1 MRMSGHKEQRNKQ
14 DRTANLA
21 EFVIRFYNMKS
32 NQFQV
37 TAQDMQYLEDAIF
50 MLKTSVSTQPILFQ
64 YAIKFL
70 TTENICTVEIM
81 ERKAALIAKV
91 FNLLEEKRIAFT
103 YPTSGFNYKA
113 FVSYKQ
119 NRIRRANNIETI
131 E

>member
-1 MRMSGHKEQRNKQ
+1 MRMSGQKEQRNKQ

-21 EFVIRFYNMKS
+21 EFVIRFYNLKG

-37 TAQDMQYLEDAIF
+37 TAQDMQYIEDAIF

-81 ERKAALIAKV
+81 EKKAELIAKI

-103 YPTSGFNYKA
+103 YPASGFNYKA

-119 NRIRRANNIETI
+119 NRIRRANTAETL